1 VPWQYST
8 ALLPE
13 PNRLARDRAV
23 WESSRLVPFR
33 TFRLRG
39 DKILVRVDEG
49 GEPVATSDGRVDMIY
64 RSGGKVYRAAL
75 RNLTPD
81 ADARL
86 IPDAAAAPG
95 EPAAPKGESEAAT
108 TAGGPKA
115 GATRTG
121 AGKSATAK
129 PAQGAR
135 GRIVNGA
142 VGPGEPAPADAIIAY
157 TDGACSGNPGPM
169 GVGVVLW
176 DPLLKDR
183 RERSEFLGV
192 GTNNIAELVAIQR
205 ALELAPSER
214 ALIVHS
220 DSSYALGLLALG
232 WKAKANQAL
241 VAQLREL
248 AAARPGL
255 RLVKVEGHAGVPENE
270 RADELATSAVSRRGT
285 TDTHVPK
292 AR

>member
-1 VPWQYST
+1 
-8 ALLPE
+8 
-13 PNRLARDRAV
+13 
-23 WESSRLVPFR
+23 VPFR

-39 DKILVRVDEG
+39 DKILVRVDES
-49 GEPVATSDGRVDMIY
+49 GEPIATSDGRVDMIY
-64 RSGGKVYRAAL
+64 RAGGKVYRAAA
-75 RNLTPD
+75 RNLVPD
-81 ADARL
+81 PDARL
-86 IPDAAAAPG
+86 LSDEAAAPG
-95 EPAAPKGESEAAT
+95 EPAPQKADGEGKP
-108 TAGGPKA
+108 AGGKPA
-115 GATRTG
+115 GAKPG
-121 AGKSATAK
+121 ATKAV
-129 PAQGAR
+129 QGAR
-135 GRIVNGA
+135 GRSADGA
-142 VGPGEPAPADAIIAY
+142 VGKADPAPADAIIAY

-176 DPLLKDR
+176 DPINKER
-183 RERSEFLGV
+183 RERSEFLGT

-214 ALIVHS
+214 ALVVHS

-248 AAARPGL
+248 VSARPGL
-255 RLVKVEGHAGVPENE
+255 RLVKVAGHAGVPENE
-270 RADELATSAVSRRGT
+270 RADELATSAVMRRGT